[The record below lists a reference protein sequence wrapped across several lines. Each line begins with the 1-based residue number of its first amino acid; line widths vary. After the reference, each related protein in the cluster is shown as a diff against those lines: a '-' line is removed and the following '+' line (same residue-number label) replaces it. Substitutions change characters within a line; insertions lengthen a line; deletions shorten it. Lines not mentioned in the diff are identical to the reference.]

1 MIRRLAALLAP
12 LLLGAC
18 LISDGDLISPAEA
31 DYPVA
36 DGSRFTVS
44 MLDENGQRADE
55 TPETAVVT
63 IENGR
68 YAMRTGEEN
77 KVFTGLMKQIGPDL
91 FAVMIRE
98 ENETEGNLYALMER
112 NGPTWRR
119 WGMVC
124 PDFVSLAENEG
135 VKLAEFGMIVRNSD
149 CVVDD
154 FANLEKALRFAHERQ
169 KPDAEYA
176 AE

>member
-18 LISDGDLISPAEA
+18 LISDGDLISRAEA

-36 DGSRFTVS
+36 DGSRFTVY

-63 IENGR
+63 IEDGR
-68 YAMRTGEEN
+68 YVMRTGEEN
-77 KVFTGLMKQIGPDL
+77 KAFGGLMKQIGPDL
-91 FAVMIRE
+91 FAVMVRE
-98 ENETEGNLYALMER
+98 EDETEGNLYALMER
-112 NGPTWRR
+112 NGTSWRR
-119 WGMVC
+119 WGMIC
-124 PDFVSLAENEG
+124 PDFVSLAEREG

-149 CVVDD
+149 CVVDG

-169 KPDAEYA
+169 KPDAEYV